1 MFGIEGFYNNHI
13 NEITDKVKDIQ
24 SKIDSFVTREADVK
38 EGIIQKYG
46 GSPTLTVTE
55 TKTLDW
61 LPPGT
66 TTLTLYPKEDHL
78 EELVIELALYSTVLN
93 FITSAKK
100 VMDDN
105 PDELLA
111 VVPTVMILNCDDG
124 SVGSATEGQ
133 IGGGVF
139 KQCVCFVRNCFH
151 ATNNRVSPQDPSKRM
166 DTIRNG
172 LVQMHSQG
180 TLETGFGERLT
191 YTIQRI
197 PPKLKHVATNFESYC
212 TALFA
217 GLLTENGTTHS
228 NHVVESYIA
237 YLIDH
242 FLILTKLGNTKKAI
256 HLAGSFATVLLVNNQ
271 SETYKFHIEII
282 KNDRGKYTAIYS
294 LQDKDTL
301 PLFVGE
307 AKSLEQVRSVMRA
320 LDSQTKVTILDTS
333 YKIMQAPVTGY
344 KDRQFDGT
352 FSFETKLKE
361 ILGTTGLTF
370 TEKLKLSTGFTSI
383 VEDPKI
389 IDKIDMNNLN
399 EKIKLLQKSV
409 ITPRTNQPESQ
420 ITATETLINL
430 VSVK

>member
-1 MFGIEGFYNNHI
+1 MLNIEEFYNKHI
-13 NEITDKVKDIQ
+13 QELTNKVEEIQNT
-24 SKIDSFVTREADVK
+24 IDSFVTREDDVK
-38 EGIIQKYG
+38 ESIIQKYG
-46 GSPTLTVTE
+46 GSQTLTRTVTQQE
-55 TKTLDW
+55 MLHW

-66 TTLTLYPKEDHL
+66 TTLTLYPNEDHL
-78 EELVIELALYSTVLN
+78 EKLVIELALYSTVLN
-93 FITSAKK
+93 FLTSAKT

-111 VVPTVMILNCDDG
+111 VVPTVIFFNCDD

-133 IGGGVF
+133 TGGGMF

-197 PPKLKHVATNFESYC
+197 PPKLKHVATNFETYC

-217 GLLTENGTTHS
+217 GLLTQNGSHS

-242 FLILTKLGNTKKAI
+242 FLILTKLGNKKNAK
-256 HLAGSFATVLLVNNQ
+256 HLNGSFAIVSLSSKDNV
-271 SETYKFHIEII
+271 YIFYIEIA
-282 KNDRGKYTAIYS
+282 KNDRGRYKAIYS
-294 LQDKDTL
+294 LQEGDNA
-301 PLFVGE
+301 PSFVE
-307 AKSLEQVRSVMRA
+307 AKSLEQVRSVMRVI
-320 LDSQTKVTILDTS
+320 DSQTKVTISDTS

-344 KDRQFDGT
+344 KDRPFDGT

-383 VEDPKI
+383 VEDPSI
-389 IDKIDMNNLN
+389 IDKINMTKLR
-399 EKIKLLQKSV
+399 EKSQALQRVV
-409 ITPRTNQPESQ
+409 ITPLTDQAEGQ
-420 ITATETLINL
+420 ITATKTLINL